1 MSAPQQ
7 SPAPAAASV
16 PAPASGTA
24 ARPIRRAVCPGS
36 FDPIHRGHLDII
48 ARASK
53 IFDEV
58 IVLSL
63 VNPSKQTL
71 FTLEERQR
79 LVLASAAEIGLDNV
93 RVDSMSGLL
102 VDYCVAHD
110 VAAVVKGLRVATDF
124 DYEIQMSQMN
134 HKIADVET
142 LFLTTN
148 PQHSYI
154 SSSLVKEIAK
164 YGGEVR
170 DFLSEAVY
178 DALMSRLTEVAA
190 TR

>member
-1 MSAPQQ
+1 MSAQEQNSATSAVPSQQ
-7 SPAPAAASV
+7 SGST
-16 PAPASGTA
+16 S
-24 ARPIRRAVCPGS
+24 RPIRRAVCPGS
-36 FDPIHRGHLDII
+36 FDPIHRGHIDII
-48 ARASK
+48 GRASK

-63 VNPSKQTL
+63 VNLNKKTL
-71 FTLEERQR
+71 FTLEERQQ
-79 LVLASAAEIGLDNV
+79 LVLASAAEAGLDNV

-102 VDYCVAHD
+102 VDYCTD
-110 VAAVVKGLRVATDF
+110 NDISAVVKGLRVATDF

-148 PQHSYI
+148 PEHSYI
-154 SSSLVKEIAK
+154 SSSLVKEVAK

-170 DFLSEAVY
+170 EFLSEAAY
-178 DALMSRLTEVAA
+178 DALMSRLAENADTK
-190 TR
+190 

>member
-1 MSAPQQ
+1 MSAQEP
-7 SPAPAAASV
+7 SPASSQQV
-16 PAPASGTA
+16 TTQESGSP

-36 FDPIHRGHLDII
+36 FDPIHRGHMDII
-48 ARASK
+48 GRASK

-58 IVLSL
+58 IVLSM
-63 VNPSKQTL
+63 VNVNKKTL
-71 FTLEERQR
+71 FTLAERQE

-102 VDYCVAHD
+102 VDYCTEND
-110 VAAVVKGLRVATDF
+110 ISAVVKGLRVATDF

-148 PQHSYI
+148 PEHSYI
-154 SSSLVKEIAK
+154 SSSLVKEVAK

-178 DALMSRLTEVAA
+178 TALMSRLADNAEAK
-190 TR
+190 